1 MLIAVVIVVACA
13 LAAGGILLAR
23 KLGSLL
29 EQRLAVV
36 GDSLGGLD
44 QRLREVDGRVEQR
57 LGELHARVDRRLE
70 GIDGRLLSSQQNAG
84 QTTAQIV
91 ERLGKLDGT
100 AAQMLQ
106 RANDL
111 ARLEQALRPPKAR
124 GGFGEIMLEKLL
136 ADSLPADAYRRQ
148 YTFAN
153 GERVDAV
160 IKADRLLPIDSKFS
174 LDNFERLVEAEN
186 DDERALYEKAFARD
200 VKSHIDSIA
209 SKYIRPGENTF
220 DFAFMYVPSESVYY
234 ELVCGRAGAYQH
246 ALAKRVF
253 PVSPSTFHAFLLMI
267 LLGLRGMQIEQ
278 HAQEVMAY
286 VGQVAKDFERF
297 RGDFDTIGKHLQHA
311 QSKYSEADRRLE
323 RLETR
328 LERASEWDEAPTL
341 DAPGLE
347 VEPPRAI
354 EAA

>member
-1 MLIAVVIVVACA
+1 MFCGPMLIGVIIAVVAVLAVLAVGA
-13 LAAGGILLAR
+13 LLLLRTARGERAVYDLLEKGLGGFEA
-23 KLGSLL
+23 KL
-29 EQRLAVV
+29 EQRLS
-36 GDSLGGLD
+36 G
-44 QRLREVDGRVEQR
+44 VE
-57 LGELHARVDRRLE
+57 EKVDRRLE
-70 GIDGRLLSSQQNAG
+70 GLDGRLLTSQESAG
-84 QTTAQIV
+84 KTATQIV

-124 GGFGEIMLEKLL
+124 GGFGEILLERLL

-148 YTFAN
+148 YSFAD

-160 IKADRLLPIDSKFS
+160 IRADKLLPIDSKFS
-174 LDNFERLVEAEN
+174 LDNFERLANAES
-186 DDERALYEKAFARD
+186 DEERVLHERAFSRD
-200 VKSHIDSIA
+200 VKAHIDSIA

-234 ELVCGRAGAYQH
+234 EIVCGRSGGLYQH
-246 ALAKRVF
+246 ALSKRVF

-286 VGQVAKDFERF
+286 VGQVSKDFERF
-297 RGDFDTIGKHLQHA
+297 RGDFDTIGKHISHA
-311 QSKYSEADRRLE
+311 QSKFSEADRRLE

-328 LERASEWDEAPTL
+328 LERASEWGDEQEQ
-341 DAPGLE
+341 LE
-347 VEPPRAI
+347 TEPPRAI